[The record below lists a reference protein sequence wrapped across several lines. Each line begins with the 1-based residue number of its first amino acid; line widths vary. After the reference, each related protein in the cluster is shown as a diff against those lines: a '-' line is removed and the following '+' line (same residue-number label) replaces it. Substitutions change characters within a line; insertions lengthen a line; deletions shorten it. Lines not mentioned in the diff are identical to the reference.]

1 MYEQSSPR
9 PNAGMKRVSVGG
21 EVGGEGGGGGG
32 SNTRFRDQGPDSG
45 KVSIKPFHEQPK
57 QIKLYEH
64 IISITSNLN

>member
-9 PNAGMKRVSVGG
+9 PIGGMKRVSVGG

-45 KVSIKPFHEQPK
+45 KVS
-57 QIKLYEH
+57 
-64 IISITSNLN
+64 